1 MEVCISYSPNVEIS
15 EKNSRSNIS
24 FLEIELKSSGLAE
37 TKVIKRDNF
46 LALKK

>member
-1 MEVCISYSPNVEIS
+1 MEMCISYSPNVEIS

-37 TKVIKRDNF
+37 IKFINRE
-46 LALKK
+46 LKK